1 MQTLNFD
8 VTGMTCGGCTGS
20 VQRVLSKLDG
30 VSHAEVTLQPGI
42 ATVVFDPDRV
52 TVGPFQPTLPS
63 APWRDSQ
70 ARRSPIRLGELSRGR
85 DQTPR

>member
-8 VTGMTCGGCTGS
+8 VTGMTGS

-52 TVGPFQPTLPS
+52 TVPQAELVIAGLGYRAKARS
-63 APWRDSQ
+63 A
-70 ARRSPIRLGELSRGR
+70 
-85 DQTPR
+85 T